1 MGNNPVP
8 TPAPEIQLCHKDIGS
23 RLAVVEYNLKAGNW
37 RVRRFLGRK
46 ERLRIWADSDL
57 VRPQQYLVGR
67 RR

>member
-1 MGNNPVP
+1 MSESGKELRFEAIGN
-8 TPAPEIQLCHKDIGS
+8 
-23 RLAVVEYNLKAGNW
+23 RLAVVEVDFEAKKA

-57 VRPQQYLVGR
+57 VRPQQLLTGR